1 MWSNNAKRISWSP
14 KLRCP
19 CDRSQWVHQQKDPL
33 AKIVGSSTPKLS
45 MAHSLVGRIHTS
57 KHHQTLRGRKFPA
70 FETENEFDH
79 RPDPS
84 WVQFG
89 KRPSFTGII
98 TKSCR
103 THAATN
109 IFQKVLKGPA
119 GWKAIQFGSFG
130 RLSSFLGKN
139 LQNIIKWQSKH
150 VFFEAKKTFWTKG
163 DNSNPAIS
171 VRSLWT
177 CSPASCPNSSR
188 SARPFWTDVYDGR
201 TDTPSPWAMCQQ
213 FLIHPNKHDKS
224 ICHSNGRNPEGR
236 RCHNQLW
243 KNRGRPSVTVGKI
256 MFSIPTWHLNPPSVA
271 IDQIRSSFAW
281 FSSQAPWHVIWLS
294 LPSEPMDWL
303 PICSAICKAFL
314 ARSWHALSI
323 CKWKN

>member
-1 MWSNNAKRISWSP
+1 MPPPTYSKRSW
-14 KLRCP
+14 R
-19 CDRSQWVHQQKDPL
+19 DQQDGRP
-33 AKIVGSSTPKLS
+33 S
-45 MAHSLVGRIHTS
+45 SLVLLADCLLSWERIFKIS
-57 KHHQTLRGRKFPA
+57 
-70 FETENEFDH
+70 
-79 RPDPS
+79 
-84 WVQFG
+84 
-89 KRPSFTGII
+89 
-98 TKSCR
+98 
-103 THAATN
+103 
-109 IFQKVLKGPA
+109 
-119 GWKAIQFGSFG
+119 
-130 RLSSFLGKN
+130 LSDSRNMF
-139 LQNIIKWQSKH
+139 
-150 VFFEAKKTFWTKG
+150 FFEAKKTFWTKG

-213 FLIHPNKHDKS
+213 FLIQPNKHDKS

-256 MFSIPTWHLNPPSVA
+256 MFSIPTWHLNPPSVS